1 MLEKKVVIQ
10 NEIGLHAR
18 PASLVVK
25 EATGFKSDIYFV
37 KDGNV
42 FNCKS
47 IMNVLSMGALKG
59 DELILRVEG
68 PDEERAL
75 NVMIKLIEKELKE
88 KD

>member
-1 MLEKKVVIQ
+1 MIEKKVIIQ

-25 EATGFKSDIYFV
+25 AATGFKSDIYFI
-37 KDGNV
+37 KDKNL

-59 DELILRVEG
+59 QELILQADG
-68 PDEERAL
+68 PDEEKAIDAIVRL
-75 NVMIKLIEKELKE
+75 IEVELIEKE
-88 KD
+88 